1 MKALDFEY
9 DGILL
14 SDLGYTICTFGS
26 KGLETISNGSQITF
40 NNVSMFNGSQ
50 YGLVSSVYE
59 ETLTATFSICKSAC
73 ITRSGDLEELTVDD
87 ISELMRWL
95 NRKTYHKFKL
105 MQDGYENLY
114 FEGSFNIQRY
124 ELDGKV
130 YGLELVL
137 VTNRPFALHDETTYK
152 FKMTEDDLVY
162 KINDISDEIGFIYAD
177 VKVVCRSSG
186 DLKIHNSMEDRT
198 TIIKNC
204 SEGEIITFTYP
215 VVTTSNLG
223 HELQNDF
230 NFNFVRIAN
239 KWGDVMNT
247 LTFSI
252 PCDVELSYIPIK
264 KVGV

>member
-95 NRKTYHKFKL
+95 NRKTYHKFRL
-105 MQDGYENLY
+105 IQDGYENLY
-114 FEGSFNIQRY
+114 FEGSFNIQ
-124 ELDGKV
+124 
-130 YGLELVL
+130 
-137 VTNRPFALHDETTYK
+137 
-152 FKMTEDDLVY
+152 
-162 KINDISDEIGFIYAD
+162 
-177 VKVVCRSSG
+177 
-186 DLKIHNSMEDRT
+186 
-198 TIIKNC
+198 
-204 SEGEIITFTYP
+204 
-215 VVTTSNLG
+215 
-223 HELQNDF
+223 
-230 NFNFVRIAN
+230 NF
-239 KWGDVMNT
+239 
-247 LTFSI
+247 
-252 PCDVELSYIPIK
+252 
-264 KVGV
+264 